1 MLHLHG
7 RTPASW
13 GTAAVACIDEI
24 LIDHAH
30 CEKKAASTAIG
41 LMFRYPD
48 HPALALPLAAL
59 AKEELEHFETVVGL
73 VRQRGGELGRT
84 QPPPYAARL
93 LEAVRTHEPARLVD
107 TLLCCSLIEA
117 RSCDRM
123 QVLHRAL
130 LDAQA
135 HHTAGIDDDV
145 VALYRDLLAC
155 EARHHGVYVE
165 LARLFAPRD
174 EVDARLD
181 VLAHHE
187 ADVIAA
193 APNMPRLH
201 AQLAAPAPLA
211 QPG

>member
-7 RTPASW
+7 RTPAGW

-41 LMFRYPD
+41 LLFRYPD

-59 AKEELEHFETVVGL
+59 AKEELEHFEAVTTL
-73 VRQRGGELGRT
+73 VRARGGELVRL

-93 LEAVRTHEPARLVD
+93 LEVVRTHEPARAID

-130 LDAQA
+130 DQ
-135 HHTAGIDDDV
+135 TPDV
-145 VALYRDLLAC
+145 DPAIVALYRDLLAC

-165 LARLFAPRD
+165 LARTLAPRD
-174 EVDARLD
+174 EVDARLEA
-181 VLAHHE
+181 LAHHE
-187 ADVIAA
+187 AEVIAT
-193 APNMPRLH
+193 APVMPRLH
-201 AQLAAPAPLA
+201 AQLGTPAS
-211 QPG
+211 